1 VPPCEGCHGHA
12 ALDTFPRLR
21 GQNARY
27 LENQLHLWRRGLRA
41 NTAAGAI
48 MAVVAARLDER
59 DSRDVA
65 LYYEQLGGL
74 DATEAGP

>member
-1 VPPCEGCHGHA
+1 
-12 ALDTFPRLR
+12 
-21 GQNARY
+21 
-27 LENQLHLWRRGLRA
+27 
-41 NTAAGAI
+41 

-65 LYYEQLGGL
+65 LYYEQLGEL